1 MSALLAAMLVAGTA
15 GGAAGSVFTASALA
29 GRGGSLSAAV
39 AAPPVVGQ
47 NPVVTDPGNLKAIY
61 KQVSP
66 AVVNVQTSV
75 SLTRGRTPRVPG
87 VPPNTPGI
95 PGAPNGQQVPRGEG
109 TGFIVDG
116 DGHIV
121 TNNHVVEGASQV
133 SVVLSDGTRL
143 QAQVVGR
150 APDSDLAVL
159 KASIPADKTT
169 IAALGD
175 SDALAPGDLAVAI
188 GTPFG
193 LEQTLTAG
201 IVSAVN
207 RDFGQAAGRPLRG
220 LIQTDAAI
228 NPGNS
233 GGPLLNAA
241 GEVIGVTTAIE
252 SPVGGNVGV
261 GFAVPSN
268 TVKRLLPQLKAGQTI
283 QHPWL
288 GISGIA
294 LDADVAR
301 EAGLPADVTQGVVVA
316 AVAPD
321 SPAAKAGL
329 RGGNPSEGTTP
340 GAQARGGDAIVAVDG
355 KPIQRVQ
362 DLSAYLDTKQP
373 GDTVTLTIVRNGARQ
388 DVKATLAPWPANQ
401 GR

>member
-1 MSALLAAMLVAGTA
+1 M
-15 GGAAGSVFTASALA
+15 
-29 GRGGSLSAAV
+29 
-39 AAPPVVGQ
+39 
-47 NPVVTDPGNLKAIY
+47 
-61 KQVSP
+61 
-66 AVVNVQTSV
+66 
-75 SLTRGRTPRVPG
+75 
-87 VPPNTPGI
+87 
-95 PGAPNGQQVPRGEG
+95 
-109 TGFIVDG
+109 
-116 DGHIV
+116 
-121 TNNHVVEGASQV
+121 
-133 SVVLSDGTRL
+133 
-143 QAQVVGR
+143 
-150 APDSDLAVL
+150 
-159 KASIPADKTT
+159 
-169 IAALGD
+169 
-175 SDALAPGDLAVAI
+175 
-188 GTPFG
+188 
-193 LEQTLTAG
+193 
-201 IVSAVN
+201 
-207 RDFGQAAGRPLRG
+207 RG

-233 GGPLLNAA
+233 GGPLLNTA

-316 AVAPD
+316 TVAPD

-329 RGGNPSEGTTP
+329 RGGNPSDGTTP